1 MGSGARSGSGSLR
14 HALALILITAA
25 ALAATGT
32 TAETEAEEAAG
43 DPAALAE
50 IAVEMTPQV
59 AARVEQ
65 IRALRFEQ
73 VPIPR
78 VVSATYLSDFAK
90 RERRRQHD
98 DPELALASEEAM
110 ARMVGFLA
118 EDEDLEAFEE
128 PGDLAAAAWDPR
140 RDRLYVVADAV
151 AESPALVEFLLAH
164 ELTHA
169 LEDQALGLP
178 NPAEAEGDRAIARSA
193 LVEGTATALMME
205 YADRHIDQ
213 FALGLATLGLGGG
226 EADLPDFAVAQAQF
240 VYAGGQ
246 QFVERLHRRGGD
258 WELIDDA
265 FARRPPVST
274 AQILDPGKYVRDER
288 PLPVAIDAGPLRRQ
302 GWERVEAGTVGEL
315 VTRQIIAV
323 AGPEGVEAATEGWRG
338 DRFELWAGEAGPLEC
353 AHPCR
358 AELALVLRWRW
369 ESPGDVRRFD
379 RALRRYLERGL
390 DGRPAEGA
398 SWSLEPGA
406 AAIAADGLEITLA
419 LAPSPELARELAGA

>member
-1 MGSGARSGSGSLR
+1 MGSDARSGSGSLR
-14 HALALILITAA
+14 YALVLILLTAA

-32 TAETEAEEAAG
+32 SVETETEEAAG

-50 IAVEMTPQV
+50 TAVELTPRV

-65 IRALRFEQ
+65 IRELRFEE

-78 VVSATYLSDFAK
+78 VVSAAYLSDFAE

-110 ARMVGFLA
+110 ARMVGLLG

-140 RDRLYVVADAV
+140 RGRLYVVADAV

-178 NPAEAEGDRAIARSA
+178 DPAEAEGDRAIARSA
-193 LVEGTATALMME
+193 LVEGTATALMTE

-213 FALGLATLGLGGG
+213 LALGLAALGLGQGD
-226 EADLPDFAVAQAQF
+226 ADLPEFAIAQAQF

-246 QFVERLHRRGGD
+246 QFVERLYRRGGG
-258 WELIDDA
+258 WELIDEA
-265 FARRPPVST
+265 FARRPPAST
-274 AQILDPGKYVRDER
+274 AQVLDPDKYVDDER
-288 PLPVAIDAGPLRRQ
+288 PLPVSIDAAALRHQ

-315 VTRQIIAV
+315 VTRQLIAV
-323 AGPEGVEAATEGWRG
+323 AGPQAVEAATRGWRG
-338 DRFELWAGEAGPLEC
+338 DRFELWAGEAGPQEC
-353 AHPCR
+353 PHPCR
-358 AELALVLRWRW
+358 AELALVIRWRW
-369 ESPGDVRRFD
+369 DSPGDVRRFES
-379 RALRRYLERGL
+379 ALRRYLERGL
-390 DGRPAEGA
+390 DGRAVERA
-398 SWSLEPGA
+398 AWDLEPGA
-406 AAIAADGLEITLA
+406 GAIAADGLETTLA
-419 LAPSPELARELAGA
+419 LAPSPELAQQLVGG